1 MPPPVRY
8 QRHQDHRIP
17 VISRRTLLAALPLA
31 AACNRQ
37 PGSGYRG
44 FAFVAT
50 EDSASLAAVDLMA
63 FAVKSRIALPAPAS
77 VLVRHP
83 DPSRPLLYA
92 MSPGNRSA
100 EEIDYRERRRLR
112 SVKLGGEPVAAR
124 ECQGVLWC
132 LLRGSQPRIVALEGR
147 GVPLPAQPIDFDVSS
162 RAPLACATLAD
173 GTVVFVDLKARR
185 VLPPV
190 ALGEGLGQVR
200 FRSDGRLVL
209 VAERTRR
216 QLTVLDSTVR
226 AVVTQLPLALSP
238 DHLCY
243 DNGGQLFV
251 TGEGRDAV
259 VIAYPYSTE
268 IAQTSLSGRKP
279 GTMAV
284 STAPPYLFVAN
295 PQAGSVS
302 VFDIATQKVVAVI
315 GVGMEPGEITVTP
328 DQQYALVLNRASGDM
343 AVIRIAAIT
352 GGRNKSAPLFTMI
365 PVGTRPGA
373 VLITPST

>member
-1 MPPPVRY
+1 M
-8 QRHQDHRIP
+8 
-17 VISRRTLLAALPLA
+17 ISRRSFLAGLPLA
-31 AACNRQ
+31 AACTSRT
-37 PGSGYRG
+37 GSGYHG
-44 FAFVAT
+44 LAFVAT
-50 EDSASLAAVDLMA
+50 QDDASLAAVDLMA

-83 DPSRPLLYA
+83 DAQKPLLYA
-92 MSPGNRSA
+92 LAPGSRSA
-100 EEIDYRERRRLR
+100 EEIDYVQRKRVR
-112 SVKLGGEPVAAR
+112 SIKLGGEPIAAR
-124 ECQGVLWC
+124 ESQGVLWC
-132 LLRGSQPRIVALEGR
+132 LLRGQQPQIAALDGR
-147 GVPLPAQPIDFDVSS
+147 GIPLPAQPIDFDVSTT
-162 RAPLACATLAD
+162 APLACATLEN
-173 GTVVFVDLKARR
+173 GTVVFVDLKAHRA
-185 VLPPV
+185 LLPV
-190 ALGEGLGQVR
+190 ALGAGLGQVR
-200 FRSDGRLVL
+200 FRSDGKLVL

-216 QLTVLDSTVR
+216 QLTVLDSATQ
-226 AVVTQLPLALSP
+226 AMVTQLPLALSP

-243 DNGGQLFV
+243 DSGGQLFV

-279 GTMAV
+279 GAMAV
-284 STAPPYLFVAN
+284 STVPPYLFVAN

-315 GVGMEPGEITVTP
+315 GVGMQPGEIAVTP

-365 PVGTRPGA
+365 PVGTQPGA
-373 VLITPST
+373 VLVTPSN

>member
-1 MPPPVRY
+1 
-8 QRHQDHRIP
+8 

-44 FAFVAT
+44 VAFVAT

-63 FAVKSRIALPAPAS
+63 FAVKSRIALPAPAP

-83 DPSRPLLYA
+83 DSRKPLLYA
-92 MSPGNRSA
+92 LSPGSRSA
-100 EEIDYRERRRLR
+100 EEIDYRERKRLR
-112 SVKLGGEPVAAR
+112 SVKLGGEPLAAR
-124 ECQGVLWC
+124 ACQGVLWC
-132 LLRGSQPRIVALEGR
+132 LLRGSQPQMAALEGR
-147 GVPLPAQPIDFDVSS
+147 RIRLPAQPIGFDVSS
-162 RAPLACATLAD
+162 KAPLACVTLVD
-173 GTVVFVDLKARR
+173 GTVVFVDLEAHRA
-185 VLPPV
+185 LPPV

-200 FRSDGRLVL
+200 FRSDGKLVL
-209 VAERTRR
+209 VAERSRS
-216 QLTVLDSTVR
+216 QLTVLDAATR
-226 AVVTQLPLALSP
+226 GVVTQLPLALRP
-238 DHLCY
+238 DQLCY
-243 DNGGQLFV
+243 DDGGQLFV

-279 GTMAV
+279 GAMAV
-284 STAPPYLFVAN
+284 SSAPPYLFVAN

-315 GVGMEPGEITVTP
+315 GVGLEPGEITVTP

-365 PVGTRPGA
+365 PVGARPGA
-373 VLITPST
+373 VLVTPSS